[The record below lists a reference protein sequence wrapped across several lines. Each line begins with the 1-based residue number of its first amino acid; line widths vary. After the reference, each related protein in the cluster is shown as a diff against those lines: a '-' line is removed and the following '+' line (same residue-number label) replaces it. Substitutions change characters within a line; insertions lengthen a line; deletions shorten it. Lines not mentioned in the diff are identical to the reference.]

1 MMGLEGVDATP
12 VEPLPD
18 TQAQP
23 DRRGLVVDR
32 AGVRGLRLPVALID
46 IDGSRCSTVATFE
59 LAVQV
64 PARQRGTHMSR
75 FVEFAHELAPAFDVA
90 KVDRAVERLVERLDA
105 DAGELRMQ
113 YTWFLSKA
121 APRSGRR
128 SLLDIQVQLV
138 ASRSATGVALEQV
151 VTVPITTLC
160 PCSKAISRYGAHN
173 QRSYVTAV
181 LRPERPIAIE
191 TLVAA
196 IERHASSAVY
206 AVLKREDEKFVTE
219 AAYENPKFA
228 EDLVRDVFL
237 DLERLPG
244 SRVISVETDN
254 QESIHNHSAFAR
266 IVRASTASGR
276 D

>member
-1 MMGLEGVDATP
+1 MGLDRMDGLCAEH
-12 VEPLPD
+12 LPD
-18 TQAQP
+18 TQAQA

-32 AGVRGLRLPVALID
+32 AGVRGLKLPVGLTD
-46 IDGSRCSTVATFE
+46 VDGSHCSTVATFE

-64 PARQRGTHMSR
+64 PAQQRGTHMSR
-75 FVEFAHELAPAFDVA
+75 FVEFAHELAPALYVGRI
-90 KVDRAVERLVERLDA
+90 DRAVEGLVERLDA

-121 APRSGRR
+121 APGSGRR
-128 SLLDIQVQLV
+128 SLLDIHVELV
-138 ASRSATGVALEQV
+138 ATRSATGAALEQL

-173 QRSYVTAV
+173 QRSYVTV
-181 LRPERPIAIE
+181 ILRPERPIAIE
-191 TLVAA
+191 TIVAT
-196 IERHASSAVY
+196 IERHASSSVY

-244 SRVISVETDN
+244 ASVVSVETDN

-266 IVRASTASGR
+266 VVRAR
-276 D
+276 